1 MRRLIVLTAVLAC
14 AGGAF
19 APVFAQKTAPAV
31 TRDSDHDGVPD
42 TRDRCRGTPPNTRVD
57 ERGCPVAAAE
67 APAPTAPTQA
77 AAAPA
82 GAPAQGAVIVP
93 AGAAPAQGAVIA
105 PTGAARPP
113 TGPPAGQAQ
122 HPAVDS
128 ARVAAAPKPARQA
141 PSGLPTPAGAV
152 TAAPGAGGQAH
163 AQPPSGQAP
172 SGQAPSGQAPSGQVA
187 APAAGAPTVPAAQQ
201 AQQQAAAH
209 PPAAAQ
215 GQAAAQGAAPSGAAP
230 SGAAPSGAAPAPAA
244 PAAPA
249 PTVPA
254 AGAPAGAAV
263 SAPSGN
269 RPAGQA
275 EPQPQA
281 QPAAPPPA
289 APVAAGFSVE
299 SYSGTSQAELAGYAR
314 HVAQRLDSAIVALV
328 SIFRN
333 TSGAPLAGASSP
345 SVLSSRERGRWSRC
359 RVLYFDLASYTDA
372 VALLR
377 DSLTS
382 NAEAQHAATDLAEAL
397 EAAQSLAECDNIG
410 SMIEAPDRWSPWQ
423 RNYET
428 SAGNFYRSWYTQVR
442 AVHEAD
448 RALARALNAGLPAA
462 RRIPDIPGL
471 PPNPP
476 YFTGSDR

>member
-1 MRRLIVLTAVLAC
+1 MRRLILLTAVLAC

-19 APVFAQKTAPAV
+19 APAFAQKTAPAV

-67 APAPTAPTQA
+67 AQAPTAPAQA
-77 AAAPA
+77 AAAPG
-82 GAPAQGAVIVP
+82 GAPAQGAVIAP
-93 AGAAPAQGAVIA
+93 AGAAPAQGAAIA

-122 HPAVDS
+122 QPAVDTVR
-128 ARVAAAPKPARQA
+128 APAGPKPVRQA
-141 PSGLPTPAGAV
+141 PSGLPMPAGAV
-152 TAAPGAGGQAH
+152 AAAPAAGAH
-163 AQPPSGQAP
+163 APAQQPSGQAP
-172 SGQAPSGQAPSGQVA
+172 SGQAA
-187 APAAGAPTVPAAQQ
+187 APAAGAPTVPAGQQ

-209 PPAAAQ
+209 QPPAAGQGQPSQ

-230 SGAAPSGAAPAPAA
+230 SGAAAPAA
-244 PAAPA
+244 AA
-249 PTVPA
+249 PA

-263 SAPSGN
+263 SAPSGD

-281 QPAAPPPA
+281 QPTTPR
-289 APVAAGFSVE
+289 APVAAAGFSVE
-299 SYSGTSQAELAGYAR
+299 PYSGSSQAELALYAR
-314 HVAQRLDSAIVALV
+314 HVAQRLDTAIVALV
-328 SIFRN
+328 NVFRN
-333 TSGAPLAGASSP
+333 TSGAALAGASSP

-377 DSLTS
+377 DSLS
-382 NAEAQHAATDLAEAL
+382 ANVEAQHAATDLAEAL

-423 RNYET
+423 RSYET

-448 RALARALNAGLPAA
+448 RALARALNAALPAA

-476 YFTGSDR
+476 YFTGSDW